1 MHSSVQPERVQYVKD
16 VLGRFYLDA
25 STRPRLSRSDWM
37 YANELYD
44 KDVPLAAVEAAL
56 ILTKI
61 RRDLRSPGL
70 PQPAAIR
77 SLAYFR
83 PVIDEILNG
92 PPDLGSLHSLHM
104 AIKKVDDILFDKRL
118 KGSEF

>member
-1 MHSSVQPERVQYVKD
+1 MHSSDQPERAQYVKD
-16 VLGRFYLDA
+16 VLGRFYLDP
-25 STRPRLSRSDWM
+25 STRPRLQRSDWI
-37 YANELYD
+37 YANELYN

-61 RRDLRSPGL
+61 RRDLRSPGS
-70 PQPAAIR
+70 PPPAAIR

-92 PPDLGSLHSLHM
+92 PPNLGSLHSLNM
-104 AIKKVDDILFDKRL
+104 AINRVDDFLFEKKL
-118 KGSEF
+118 KGNDL